1 MVDKVILVGYMAS
14 GKSTVAKILAENM
27 HIKALDLDVLI
38 EEREK
43 MTINNIFKTKGEL
56 YFRKVEHVIFK
67 EIVNSDDAFVI
78 STGGGT
84 PCYAQNHLLLQ
95 NKDVSSFYL
104 QTALDVL
111 YGRLLTSKC
120 ERPLL
125 AMIEKDELHEFIAKH
140 LFERSYF
147 YHHAKHILKTE
158 NHNPAQIA
166 RLIEK
171 LL

>member
-14 GKSTVAKILAENM
+14 GKSTVAKILAESM

-67 EIVNSDDAFVI
+67 EIVNSDDAFVL

-158 NHNPAQIA
+158 NHNPAQIG
-166 RLIEK
+166 RLIEE

>member
-1 MVDKVILVGYMAS
+1 MVEKVILVGYMAS
-14 GKSTVAKILAENM
+14 GKSTVAKILAENRGLT
-27 HIKALDLDVLI
+27 ALDLDILI

-43 MTINNIFKTKGEL
+43 MSIKNIFKTKGEL
-56 YFRKVEHVIFK
+56 YFRKVEHSIFK
-67 EIVNSDDAFVI
+67 EILNSEGSFVL

-95 NKDVSSFYL
+95 KDGITSVYL

-111 YGRLLTSKC
+111 YARLSVLKS

-125 AMIEKDELHEFIAKH
+125 NSIQNDELHEFIAKH

-147 YHHAKHILKTE
+147 YQHARHTMKTE
-158 NHNPAQIA
+158 NHSPNEIA
-166 RLIEK
+166 KLIEY